1 MDSWLRNRKR
11 IRLDIAKAFSARSGI
26 GEADFVQLFYDPAVP
41 PVIGDFDSQ
50 YVSDAAVLDEILTA
64 LSEATGLERALI
76 RSYFARTETFPQF
89 AEHLLRA
96 GAYSSE
102 KR

>member
-1 MDSWLRNRKR
+1 MGSWLRNRKR
-11 IRLDIAKAFSARSGI
+11 IRLDIAKAFSERSGI
-26 GEADFVQLFYDPAVP
+26 GEADFVKLFYDPAFP
-41 PVIGDFDSQ
+41 PAIGDFDSQ
-50 YVSDAAVLDEILTA
+50 YISDAAVLDEIFSV

-76 RSYFARTETFPQF
+76 RSYFSRTETFPQF